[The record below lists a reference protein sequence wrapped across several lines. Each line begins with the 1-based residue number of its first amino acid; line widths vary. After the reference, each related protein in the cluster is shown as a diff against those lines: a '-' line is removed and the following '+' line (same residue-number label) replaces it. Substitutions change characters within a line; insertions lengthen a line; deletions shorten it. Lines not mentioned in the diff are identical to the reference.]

1 MVGTQ
6 DSVLSVRIAAAW
18 ALAAGA
24 DAVKLAWASG
34 QLSRHGLHCAS
45 SCIAQGVPVSLQ
57 NLASTLRL
65 HWARIV
71 HARHAGSGQGG
82 WAGTSCCF
90 DSMRAERQ
98 AQKSTLVLL
107 VSDSAVGCSMF
118 GPGAGL

>member
-34 QLSRHGLHCAS
+34 QLSRHDLDSAG

-57 NLASTLRL
+57 LQASPLRT
-65 HWARIV
+65 HWPRTV
-71 HARHAGSGQGG
+71 HALHAAIRQGVKS
-82 WAGTSCCF
+82 GTSRYAFACLF
-90 DSMRAERQ
+90 TSILWE
-98 AQKSTLVLL
+98 SEG
-107 VSDSAVGCSMF
+107 AVGCSML